1 MFRNTVKTTILLAGL
16 GGLMIAIG
24 SLFGTIG
31 AVIGALLGLAIV
43 GGSYWKSD
51 ALAIRAARAVPAD
64 EAAMPDYFAIMRE
77 LSARAGMPMPRLYV
91 SPEMQPN
98 AFATGRN
105 PEHAAVAITEGLVAV
120 CTWEE
125 VRGVLAHELAHVRNR
140 DILIGSVAAAIATG
154 ISFIANLAMWGAM
167 LGGSDDEDGNP
178 FALLVAALVA
188 PLAAGLLQ
196 MALSRSREFEA
207 DRTGAE
213 LIGTGE
219 PLARALEKLEVTA
232 QRVPMDVAPS
242 QAQAYIVNPLT
253 GRDMRF
259 ANLFRTHPTTAER
272 VARLRAGAAV
282 QPA

>member
-1 MFRNTVKTTILLAGL
+1 MFRNTMKTTVLLAGL
-16 GGLMIAIG
+16 GGLLVAIG

-31 AVIGALLGLAIV
+31 AVIGAVLGLAIV

-51 ALAIRAARAVPAD
+51 ALTIRAARAVPAD
-64 EAAMPDYFAIMRE
+64 EARMPEYFAVMRD
-77 LSARAGMPMPRLYV
+77 LSDRAGIPMPRLYV
-91 SPEMQPN
+91 SPELQPN

-105 PEHAAVAITEGLVAV
+105 PEHAAVAVTEGLLAV
-120 CTWEE
+120 CTWDEA
-125 VRGVLAHELAHVRNR
+125 RGVLAHELAHVRNR
-140 DILIGSVAAAIATG
+140 DILIGAVAAAIATG

-167 LGGSDDEDGNP
+167 LGGGDDEDGNP
-178 FALLVAALVA
+178 FALLIAAMVA

-196 MALSRSREFEA
+196 MALSRNREFEA
-207 DRTGAE
+207 DRSGAE

-232 QRVPMDVAPS
+232 ARVPMDVAPS

-253 GRDMRF
+253 GREVRF

-272 VARLRAGAAV
+272 VARLRAGAV